1 MLEPEQ
7 AWPSMNLTPSATMRL
22 ATETACFGIALVVLD
37 VELDLAAVDAA
48 RRVDR
53 VGGGLRAL
61 LELIADGGEL
71 SGHRSDHRKGD
82 VVGEGDRRAHHQAEN
97 GRAQNTH
104 FFHGDR
110 TPPLSRGRPGRASS
124 REAGQFH
131 PSLGLSRRIG
141 GARLGLQDVNRN
153 AKSRASLVPAGRG
166 FCLSSCSPAP
176 PRPKTRSPS
185 LSRRAAWPIPACRV
199 LGLVRGGRPSCAA
212 LFLPVRPSC
221 AALIPEL
228 SPSSRSGDPSEL
240 SASSSIRGLRA
251 APWRSR
257 PSTWRPTVPSA
268 VPRRGPSP

>member
-7 AWPSMNLTPSATMRL
+7 AWPSMNLMPLATMRL
-22 ATETACFGIALVVLD
+22 ATETACLGSRLVVLD

-48 RRVDR
+48 GGVDR

-61 LELIADGGEL
+61 LELVADGGEL
-71 SGHRSDHRKGD
+71 AGHRADHRKGD
-82 VVGEGDRRAHHQAEN
+82 VVGEGDRRAHHQAEY

-104 FFHGDR
+104 FFHGDT
-110 TPPLSRGRPGRASS
+110 TPPLSRGRSGRASS

-141 GARLGLQDVNRN
+141 GTRLGLQDVTTQK
-153 AKSRASLVPAGRG
+153 AAPALFRPVAA
-166 FCLSSCSPAP
+166 FCRSSVRSAPAP
-176 PRPKTRSPS
+176 ENPLAFPVVHDWPCRPAAF
-185 LSRRAAWPIPACRV
+185 LSFVVGR
-199 LGLVRGGRPSCAA
+199 LVAA
-212 LFLPVRPSC
+212 LSFCRSGRLC
-221 AALIPEL
+221 GLDPEL
-228 SPSSRSGDPSEL
+228 PCLRWSADADL

-257 PSTWRPTVPSA
+257 PSTSRPTVPSA